1 MNGCC
6 NFINIIILY
15 ECNPLSVHP
24 MKSPSLNCTKKL
36 INFILKTFPNPL
48 NPKGDLDIN
57 FLLTILI
64 QNQEK
69 KL

>member
-1 MNGCC
+1 MVVAISLILL
-6 NFINIIILY
+6 FYINISFVRLLH
-15 ECNPLSVHP
+15 EESPL
-24 MKSPSLNCTKKL
+24 LNSIKKL